1 MDRGARQ
8 AIVQG
13 VTESDMTYQLT
24 TVIYAFGEGLLMGMT
39 YFMGEIKCA

>member
-24 TVIYAFGEGLLMGMT
+24 TVIYAFGDKGSMKTLFERKM
-39 YFMGEIKCA
+39 K